1 MFPTSKS
8 NSGWVGLGCADCEP
22 EVETV
27 VGKLSG
33 VRSVKA
39 SCVKKNT
46 VLLFDSSRV
55 SADAIRQ
62 TINST
67 GYTVQNQIR

>member
-1 MFPTSKS
+1 M
-8 NSGWVGLGCADCEP
+8 GCASCEP
-22 EVETV
+22 EVETT

-46 VLLFDSSRV
+46 VVLFDSTQT
-55 SADAIRQ
+55 SAIAIRQ
-62 TINST
+62 AINST
-67 GYTVQNQIR
+67 GYTVQNQTR